1 MRLCVIVGLG
11 GGFGFV
17 VRVKNSSSHWVVCG
31 SAMGDGAG
39 VDSTRL
45 DSVLS
50 LWAVVGD
57 GVVGFSNSCWRQRS
71 CVCLLTVSIH
81 LS

>member
-1 MRLCVIVGLG
+1 MGLG
-11 GGFGFV
+11 GEFGFV
-17 VRVKNSSSHWVVCG
+17 VRIKKSLSHWVVCG

-39 VDSTRL
+39 VDLVQL
-45 DSVLS
+45 DSVSL

-71 CVCLLTVSIH
+71 CVSLLTASIH